1 MKRPKSSLK
10 TSLTE
15 EEVVEETVEETV
27 AEELPEI
34 TDDVDVEEDVNALLG
49 GQELSEEFRDK
60 AKTIFEAALKSKVT
74 EIREALEARYGAQL
88 VEEVE
93 AMKGELV
100 ERVDSYLEY
109 VADEWITENA
119 IAVEHGLRTEMT
131 ESFLEGMKGLFENH
145 YVTIP
150 EEKYDVVESMVD
162 KLDEMETKLNE
173 QIEKNISI
181 NKRLSEQLLVVSF
194 PMSLKV

>member
-1 MKRPKSSLK
+1 
-10 TSLTE
+10 
-15 EEVVEETVEETV
+15 
-27 AEELPEI
+27 
-34 TDDVDVEEDVNALLG
+34 
-49 GQELSEEFRDK
+49 
-60 AKTIFEAALKSKVT
+60 
-74 EIREALEARYGAQL
+74 
-88 VEEVE
+88 
-93 AMKGELV
+93 MKGELV

-181 NKRLSEQLLVVSF
+181 NSRPLRGNCWWYPF
-194 PMSLKV
+194 RCR